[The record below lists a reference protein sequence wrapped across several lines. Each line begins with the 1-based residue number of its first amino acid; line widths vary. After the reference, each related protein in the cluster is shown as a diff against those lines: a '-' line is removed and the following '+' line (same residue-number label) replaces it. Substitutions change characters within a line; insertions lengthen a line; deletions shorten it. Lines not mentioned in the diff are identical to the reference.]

1 MYILSMSSLPVL
13 SGKKLLRLL
22 VKNGHRAL
30 RKKGSHIFVEN
41 TDGTRGTVVP
51 IHGNED
57 LGTGLLKSILN
68 DLDLSVEELK
78 AMQRG
83 K

>member
-1 MYILSMSSLPVL
+1 MSGVPVL

-22 VKNGHRAL
+22 CKHGHIAL
-30 RKKGSHIFVEN
+30 RKKGSHVFVERI
-41 TDGTRGTVVP
+41 DGTRGTVVP

-68 DLDLSVEELK
+68 DLDLTTEELRRMLRK
-78 AMQRG
+78 
-83 K
+83 